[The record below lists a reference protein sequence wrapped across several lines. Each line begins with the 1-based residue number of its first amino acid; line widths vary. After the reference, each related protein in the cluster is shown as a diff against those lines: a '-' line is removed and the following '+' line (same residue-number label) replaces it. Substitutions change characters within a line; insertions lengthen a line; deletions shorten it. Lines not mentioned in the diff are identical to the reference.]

1 MNPIL
6 TIILP
11 IGDARPTLSN
21 SISSV
26 LASES
31 FDFELLIS
39 DNTQGLLKL
48 ESHISQDPRVRIIE
62 QPERLNMAEHWL
74 NLMKLASGNWI
85 SFMGAD
91 DGIISNNLIKLLS
104 YMKNTD
110 AKVVSTHRVEVFINS
125 NLKIEW
131 AIVPETK
138 CEQSVNYVNW
148 NIVLGSL
155 FPQFFFNLPMP
166 YNKAVFKKEILSEFL
181 EQGSDLYGLTPDYFL
196 AFLVALKSNSSVFL
210 DLPIFIH
217 GSSEHSNGWQY
228 QNAKATPALSDFLKR
243 IPLNEDYLKGL
254 PKDCISAWLGN
265 SYLSAKFG
273 VKKSK
278 DAKRISRIRQNAIV
292 LFYQIWIRNH
302 CIFCSFHKEKKS
314 IMSVK
319 TRTFISDKVASFIRN
334 YLLALKPGHRI
345 FHHES
350 KSIEGS
356 TDMNLLNIS
365 SFLN

>member
-21 SISSV
+21 TISSV

-39 DNTQGLLKL
+39 DNTQGALKL
-48 ESHISQDPRVRIIE
+48 DSHISQDPRVRIIE
-62 QPERLNMAEHWL
+62 QSERLNMAEHWL
-74 NLMKLASGNWI
+74 NLMKSASGTWL

-91 DGIISNNLIKLLS
+91 DGIIPINLIKLLTHLN
-104 YMKNTD
+104 NTD
-110 AKVVSTHRVEVFINS
+110 ATVVSTHRVEVFINS
-125 NLKIEW
+125 TLNIEW
-131 AIVPETK
+131 AIVPETN
-138 CEQSVNYVNW
+138 CVQSAHYVKW
-148 NIVLGSL
+148 NVVLGSL

-181 EQGSDLYGLTPDYFL
+181 DQGYGLYGLTPDYFL

-228 QNAKATPALSDFLKR
+228 QNAKATPALSDFLER

-254 PKDCISAWLGN
+254 PKDCISAWIGN

-278 DAKRISRIRQNAIV
+278 DAKQIFRIRKNVIV

-302 CIFCSFHKEKKS
+302 CIFCTFHKEKKS
-314 IMSVK
+314 IRSVK
-319 TRTFISDKVASFIRN
+319 NRIFLSDKVASFIRN

-350 KSIEGS
+350 KRIEGNTS
-356 TDMNLLNIS
+356 MTLLNIS
-365 SFLN
+365 DYLN